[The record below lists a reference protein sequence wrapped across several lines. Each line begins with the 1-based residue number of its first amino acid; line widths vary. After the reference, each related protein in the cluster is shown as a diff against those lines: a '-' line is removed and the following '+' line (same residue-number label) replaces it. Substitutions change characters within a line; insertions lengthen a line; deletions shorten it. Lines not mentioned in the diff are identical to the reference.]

1 MIELKNVFLKYT
13 KEFYSLY
20 DINLKIDKG
29 ETIALLGKE
38 NSGKSSILR
47 LIAKLEKA
55 TKGSIY
61 IFDRPLN
68 KFNFANDFSLGYI
81 PYKGNFLEN
90 KTVYDNLKYILK
102 VRKVPKQDYENIINQ
117 ILIDFNLEGVR
128 DDKLS
133 KMSLYNRY
141 VLSIARLSLRKL
153 DAVLIDNIFEELD
166 DNEQKKIIALIK
178 KYFINKK
185 ITSVIATSNEN
196 IAKSVAKRIV
206 KLENGS
212 IITDEEK

>member
-47 LIAKLEKA
+47 LIAKLEKV

-61 IFDRPLN
+61 ILDRPIKN
-68 KFNFANDFSLGYI
+68 FNFKNDFSLGYI

-102 VRKVPKQDYENIINQ
+102 VRKVPKQDIESTINQ
-117 ILIDFNLEGVR
+117 LLIDFNLEGIR
-128 DDKLS
+128 DDKLQT
-133 KMSLYNRY
+133 MSLYNRY
-141 VLSIARLSLRKL
+141 VLSIARLSIRKL
-153 DAVLIDNIFEELD
+153 DAVLIDNIFEELGEA
-166 DNEQKKIIALIK
+166 EQKKILALIK

-185 ITSVIATSNEN
+185 ITSIVATSNDA
-196 IAKSVAKRIV
+196 IAKSIAKRIV
-206 KLENGS
+206 RLENGS
-212 IITDEEK
+212 IIADEEK

>member
-47 LIAKLEKA
+47 LIAKLEKV

-61 IFDRPLN
+61 ILDRPIKN
-68 KFNFANDFSLGYI
+68 FNFKNDFSLGYI

-90 KTVYDNLKYILK
+90 KTVYDNIKYILK
-102 VRKVPKQDYENIINQ
+102 VRKVPKQDIESTINQ
-117 ILIDFNLEGVR
+117 LLIDFNLEGIR
-128 DDKLS
+128 DDKLQT
-133 KMSLYNRY
+133 MSLYNRY
-141 VLSIARLSLRKL
+141 VLSIARLSIRKL
-153 DAVLIDNIFEELD
+153 DAVLIDNIFEELGEA
-166 DNEQKKIIALIK
+166 EQKKILALIK

-185 ITSVIATSNEN
+185 ITSIVATSNDA
-196 IAKSVAKRIV
+196 IAKSIAKRIV
-206 KLENGS
+206 RLENGS
-212 IITDEEK
+212 IIADEEK